1 LWKRWKKL
9 FGQKDA
15 VALMDWNN
23 LPAESYYRPNLLN
36 LPPSGS
42 PEPESAKEAVEN
54 GHYYVTD
61 PSTTH
66 APELLAPKP
75 GEIVLDACAA
85 PGGKAIH
92 LAGLMRNE
100 GRLICMDSNEKR
112 LPRLNENLERCGVK
126 IAEVSCHDWTKAP
139 PEELLEACDAI
150 LLDVPCSNTGVLR
163 RRVDA
168 RWRIQKI
175 DLEKLLVIQNQILE
189 QAIKCLKPGGRLL
202 YSTCSIDPEENID
215 LVTQFLKRHPAFSL
229 EKSDQFL
236 PFKDQSDGA
245 FAALL
250 RLNSSS

>member
-1 LWKRWKKL
+1 MK
-9 FGQKDA
+9 
-15 VALMDWNN
+15 
-23 LPAESYYRPNLLN
+23 
-36 LPPSGS
+36 
-42 PEPESAKEAVEN
+42 
-54 GHYYVTD
+54 
-61 PSTTH
+61 
-66 APELLAPKP
+66 
-75 GEIVLDACAA
+75 
-85 PGGKAIH
+85 
-92 LAGLMRNE
+92 NE

-126 IAEVSCHDWTKAP
+126 ISEVSCHDWTKAP
-139 PEELLEACDAI
+139 PEEFLEACDAI

-189 QAIKCLKPGGRLL
+189 QAIKCLKPGGRLV

-215 LVTQFLKRHPAFSL
+215 LVTRFLKRHPAFSL
-229 EKSDQFL
+229 EKSDQLL

-250 RLNSSS
+250 RQNSSS